1 VSQALI
7 ATVGFFAGLVAAM
20 VDGRRSLRAASL
32 AVGLGLAPAAA
43 QVGGGPAALVPLVA
57 GVAAV
62 VAGTV
67 ALRAAVS
74 LRWVPGLD
82 PAVPVVAPPAALF
95 GPRSVR
101 AVGAALALPA
111 ASWVSLNVQVGG
123 EASAHGAVFAAAY
136 VWFVGCL
143 RLLRARSLQDL
154 GIATAVLGIAAAT
167 GWLLEAGPGAL
178 PEATAAAG
186 LAPVAAA
193 ATGWLT
199 GRHRRPIRQPQP
211 RQPAQAEEAA

>member
-1 VSQALI
+1 MSQTLI
-7 ATVGFFAGLVAAM
+7 ATIGFFAGLVAAM
-20 VDGRRSLRAASL
+20 VDGPRAVRVAAL
-32 AVGLGLAPAAA
+32 AAGLGLAPTAA
-43 QVGGGPAALVPLVA
+43 QVGGGPAALVPMLA

-62 VAGTV
+62 LSGTV
-67 ALRAAVS
+67 ALRAAIAF
-74 LRWVPGLD
+74 RWVPGLD

-123 EASAHGAVFAAAY
+123 AATAHGAVFAVAY
-136 VWFVGCL
+136 AWFAGCL

-154 GIATAVLGIAAAT
+154 GVAAAVLGIVAAT
-167 GWLLEAGPGAL
+167 GWLLEAGTGAL

-186 LAPVAAA
+186 LGPVAAA
-193 ATGWLT
+193 TVGWLT
-199 GRHRRPIRQPQP
+199 GRHRRALRQQ
-211 RQPAQAEEAA
+211 REPAAAEVAA

>member
-1 VSQALI
+1 
-7 ATVGFFAGLVAAM
+7 M

-57 GVAAV
+57 GLAAV

-95 GPRSVR
+95 GPRGVP
-101 AVGAALALPA
+101 AVGARLALPPP
-111 ASWVSLNVQVGG
+111 SGGSLHVQVGG
-123 EASAHGAVFAAAY
+123 AA
-136 VWFVGCL
+136 
-143 RLLRARSLQDL
+143 
-154 GIATAVLGIAAAT
+154 
-167 GWLLEAGPGAL
+167 
-178 PEATAAAG
+178 
-186 LAPVAAA
+186 
-193 ATGWLT
+193 
-199 GRHRRPIRQPQP
+199 
-211 RQPAQAEEAA
+211 